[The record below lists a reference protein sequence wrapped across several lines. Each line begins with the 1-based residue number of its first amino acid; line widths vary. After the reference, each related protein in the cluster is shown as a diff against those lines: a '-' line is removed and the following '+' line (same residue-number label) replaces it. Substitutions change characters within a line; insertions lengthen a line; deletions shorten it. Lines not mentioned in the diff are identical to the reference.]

1 LTLQE
6 LNKENKR
13 LNAFIT
19 ILDEPRGWGEGP
31 LSGLTYAAKDNFLTK
46 GVQTTAGSKILED
59 WIPPYESEVTSR
71 IEAAG
76 ARLVGKTNLDEFAMG
91 SSTENSAYGVVKNPH
106 DEARVPGGSSGG
118 SAAAVAAGLVDFAI
132 GTDTGGSIRQP
143 AAFCGVIGFKPT
155 YGRVS
160 RYGIIPLGSSLDQ
173 AGVFAGDVGTV
184 AKVMNV
190 IAGKDEKDA
199 TSADREVP
207 DFQSSATQGVRGIK
221 IGFIG
226 GIAETDAG
234 TLQAEINQKLIDARN
249 VLVEAGVERGNMG
262 VKIPH
267 LNLSAAVYYIV
278 LPAEASSNL
287 ARYDGIHFAA
297 SDRGK
302 TLLERYVETRSA
314 GFGVEPKRRISIGTF
329 VLSSGYQEAYYQKA
343 QAVRAL
349 IARDFDEAFKEV
361 EVIITPTTPTT
372 AFKIGEKQTPLE
384 MYLNDIY
391 TIPANLAG
399 LPAIS
404 IPAGKDSS
412 GLPIGLQII
421 GPRWGDEAV
430 LRVAAVLEEQLS

>member
-1 LTLQE
+1 LTVQE

-19 ILDEPRGWGEGP
+19 MLDEPRGGGEGP

-46 GVQTTAGSKILED
+46 GIQTTAGSKILEG
-59 WIPPYESEVTSR
+59 WIPPYESEVTSQ

-106 DEARVPGGSSGG
+106 DPERVPGGSSGG
-118 SAAAVAAGLVDFAI
+118 SAVAVAAGLVDFAI

-173 AGVFAGDVGTV
+173 AGVFAQDASTV
-184 AKVMNV
+184 ARVMNV
-190 IAGKDEKDA
+190 IAGKDEQDA

-207 DFQSSATQGVRGIK
+207 DFTAIEQGSSGTRIGI
-221 IGFIG
+221 IPEMSEGELQPE
-226 GIAETDAG
+226 IAQALAG
-234 TLQAEINQKLIDARN
+234 AIEG
-249 VLVEAGVERGNMG
+249 LVEKGFNASEVSL
-262 VKIPH
+262 PH
-267 LNLSAAVYYIV
+267 LASSVAVYYIV

-329 VLSSGYQEAYYQKA
+329 VLSSGYQEAYYRRA

-361 EVIITPTTPTT
+361 DVIITPTTPTT

-404 IPAGKDSS
+404 IPAGKDAS